1 TPSLQ
6 FNAEGRYHS
15 SRYSSSLESSALP
28 SNFFLRADSGKIG
41 KFSIAGWT
49 SKRDIMPVYSSE
61 RAYGGS
67 SDNAWSEEFKPSL
80 RYFGDMKNTG
90 VTGSYEFNK
99 DHSISFTINDEESDL
114 KRYNKS
120 ASDIGSVF
128 EPMQV
133 YNRSLKRSTYNFI
146 YKGRGGTTDWQVN
159 VNHGKEKEKDVTLL
173 NSGNGTQYSGG
184 NTLASVDWLEH
195 EQTTVGVDLHTAVND
210 AHYLSYG
217 FGHTREWAEGTRL
230 RNAPKTRVQTIN
242 PWDYDKSLGVKEN
255 TGSGKDVPNSYVHNF
270 EYKRTDGG
278 FMWDKDKEFYGNDKP
293 AFTYDDAKN
302 MDPELK
308 AAIVG
313 SGYEPPTIT
322 DEMRQ
327 KYGDIVD
334 RYAAFNEAVSKQ
346 NGLMNADGTPNVD
359 KLMEI
364 MAHGGSMKEFFN
376 PGLAYY
382 GQLPKADGSN
392 YEQDKNLL
400 YNGKYYGQGYDERD
414 NQVSVGE
421 AEINRYYAYLQ
432 DDWQLNDTT
441 VLTPSLRLDHSDLFG
456 SHVTGN
462 IGLLHNVNGNEH
474 RRFKANVG
482 TGYAEPGMGEL
493 YYNWEM
499 FGASGSHLGWYWV
512 GNPDLKPEKS
522 LNFDLSIEGENDKT
536 YAKVGVF
543 HNEIKDYMSSY
554 FTGQLIDFDFN
565 NVYGTGLEAYHPGAD
580 RIYSFRNIGKAKITG
595 LEAEV
600 QQKFND
606 NWSMKLGYTWLHAI
620 NSSDKDM
627 PHRLLDRPTQ
637 KFDLSL
643 NYRNTKG
650 DWRAAIWGSYYV
662 NMLDSNS
669 VSTESLFEKDDN
681 GNYIRKQGKYAE
693 KSFGIWNVMV
703 EKDFGKDFTAYVG
716 VDNVFNH
723 QDDDRAFADRTYRFG
738 VNIKLDDLSD
748 TFHRKTSKTEF
759 VQDKDG
765 NTVVVNK
772 PADSWF
778 ITRPASADTSRKAGD
793 VQLYGDYQLRSNM
806 YKGQD
811 KVAMRQTKDTQPTDA
826 AVRNHADKAAHG
838 LEQRLRLGVDYQ
850 LADGLNLNVL
860 GSTAKDRNDYNVADK
875 RGLHDPYL
883 EKAELTKST
892 QKWDWTVGR
901 ITEPMGVTGYYFG
914 KYYDGV
920 RVAYSNKNTQVIA
933 GYGDFSQST
942 GVSDSAYNHKRETII
957 QRAPTI
963 SEFLGIMDHAA
974 VPGLAV
980 NPAGQYNYA
989 SKFDNAKT
997 PEEKLQ
1003 VMKEFV
1009 HILKDINDA
1018 SVREYSHV
1026 KIDQN
1031 TYYKGFWGNE
1041 SDTATFVGHYADQ
1054 LKNRVGLDL
1063 KATVDG
1069 QSVDL
1074 GGTYTF
1080 ESGAHPLAG
1089 LSVTDMFDADIVKG
1103 RIRSALQ
1110 KLGATAYQD
1119 RDNGQTL
1126 TLDQAVDHAF
1136 ASYVGDTTSTVLGGS
1151 TIHVISNLINDLV
1164 SARIGN
1170 FGYLKNKVLNN
1181 GTVPMPGVPL
1191 VITQK
1196 GYLLDQDQIPAMDRA
1211 GYIKLRHQLS
1221 DTVGVEAWK
1230 LNSFGEGA
1238 YDDQGHEMKIAD
1250 VIGVGSQIRLGDKAM
1265 LSFDYGQNRAAMG
1278 RYFHGGMGNYGE
1290 YTGGGST
1297 PDFWVARLDI
1307 GRADTDV
1314 PGSWNAFLDYKSFD
1328 HGAFL
1333 GGNGTASL
1341 PDRYL
1346 DGIRSFTAGI
1356 GYVPSK
1362 NLLLE
1367 AFYTFDAH
1375 STQTRDTLYTPE
1387 SFDLGDYTRIQATY
1401 KF

>member
-1 TPSLQ
+1 MGKVGVSIRGADPRHTLILVDGQPVLGDVAKNSGNGDELQRIGAENIDHIEIVRGAASAKYGADAIGGVVNVITKKPKDTPSLQ

-49 SKRDIMPVYSSE
+49 SKRDIMPVYSKDRS
-61 RAYGGS
+61 YGGS
-67 SDNAWSEEFKPSL
+67 SENAWREEFKPSL
-80 RYFGDMKNTG
+80 RYYGDIKSTG
-90 VTGSYEFNK
+90 VSGDYEFNK
-99 DHSISFTINDEESDL
+99 DHSISFTVQNEDSDL
-114 KRYNKS
+114 ERYNKS
-120 ASDIGSVF
+120 AYGIGSVF
-128 EPMQV
+128 ETMQA
-133 YNRSLKRSTYNFI
+133 YKRSLKRSTYNFT

-159 VNHGKEKEKDVTLL
+159 VNHGKEKENDTTILDTGL
-173 NSGNGTQYSGG
+173 GTQYSGG
-184 NTLASVDWLEH
+184 KILSSVDWLEH
-195 EQTTVGVDLHTAVND
+195 EQTTVSVDLHTAVND

-230 RNAPKTRVQTIN
+230 RNAPKTRVQSIN
-242 PWDYDKSLGVKEN
+242 PWDYDKSLMVTTNSASAADE
-255 TGSGKDVPNSYVHNF
+255 PRSYVHNF
-270 EYKRTDGG
+270 EFKKTDKG
-278 FMWDKDKEFYGNDKP
+278 FIWDKEKEFYGNNKP
-293 AFTYDDAKN
+293 GFTYEDAHNMPDELKNALISGGMLGYPVIPDDLQKKY
-302 MDPELK
+302 PELIK
-308 AAIVG
+308 RYTDFNNMLKQQNDMMKLFQDQKLGNNFRAI
-313 SGYEPPTIT
+313 
-322 DEMRQ
+322 
-327 KYGDIVD
+327 K
-334 RYAAFNEAVSKQ
+334 
-346 NGLMNADGTPNVD
+346 
-359 KLMEI
+359 
-364 MAHGGSMKEFFN
+364 N
-376 PGLAYY
+376 PALAYY
-382 GQLPKADGSN
+382 GEIPGFEGNILKSI
-392 YEQDKNLL
+392 L
-400 YNGKYYGQGYDERD
+400 YNGQYYGQGYDERN
-414 NQVSVGE
+414 NQVTVSE
-421 AEINRYYAYLQ
+421 AELNRYYAYLQ

-462 IGLLHNVNGNEH
+462 LGLLHNVSGNEH

-499 FGASGSHLGWYWV
+499 FGATGDHLGWYWV

-554 FTGQLIDFDFN
+554 FTGQLIDFGFN
-565 NVYGTGLEAYHPGAD
+565 DIYSGENAKYYPGAD

-748 TFHRKTSKTEF
+748 MFHRKTSKTEF
-759 VQDKDG
+759 TQDKDG

-772 PADSWF
+772 PAESWF
-778 ITRPASADTSRKAGD
+778 ITRPATADTSRKAGD

-811 KVAMRQTKDTQPTDA
+811 KTAMRQTKDTEPTDA
-826 AVRNHADKAAHG
+826 AARNHADKAAHG

-850 LADGLNLNVL
+850 IADGLNLNVL
-860 GSTAKDRNDYNVADK
+860 GSTAKDQNDYNVADK

-892 QKWDWTVGR
+892 NKWDWTVGR

-942 GVSDSAYNHKRETII
+942 GVSDSAYNHKRETVI
-957 QRAPTI
+957 QRAPTMQ
-963 SEFLGIMDHAA
+963 ELLGIILSNSEGYNQ
-974 VPGLAV
+974 VTPGLKD
-980 NPAGQYNYA
+980 NPKGQFNYR

-1003 VMKEFV
+1003 VMKEFMG
-1009 HILKDINDA
+1009 IIKNISDA
-1018 SVREYSHV
+1018 ASATYKNADGTPYS
-1026 KIDQN
+1026 
-1031 TYYKGFWGNE
+1031 GFWDNLIE
-1041 SDTATFVGHYADQ
+1041 NTPIEKPMLT
-1054 LKNRVGLDL
+1054 LDL
-1063 KATVDG
+1063 KATIHG
-1069 QSVDL
+1069 KEVDL
-1074 GGTYTF
+1074 SQMGDM
-1080 ESGAHPLAG
+1080 
-1089 LSVTDMFDADIVKG
+1089 LSVTNRTPIMQGFSYMDLFDA
-1103 RIRSALQ
+1103 
-1110 KLGATAYQD
+1110 
-1119 RDNGQTL
+1119 
-1126 TLDQAVDHAF
+1126 
-1136 ASYVGDTTSTVLGGS
+1136 
-1151 TIHVISNLINDLV
+1151 NDL
-1164 SARIGN
+1164 I
-1170 FGYLKNKVLNN
+1170 Y
-1181 GTVPMPGVPL
+1181 
-1191 VITQK
+1191 
-1196 GYLLDQDQIPAMDRA
+1196 
-1211 GYIKLRHQLS
+1211 
-1221 DTVGVEAWK
+1221 
-1230 LNSFGEGA
+1230 
-1238 YDDQGHEMKIAD
+1238 
-1250 VIGVGSQIRLGDKAM
+1250 
-1265 LSFDYGQNRAAMG
+1265 
-1278 RYFHGGMGNYGE
+1278 
-1290 YTGGGST
+1290 
-1297 PDFWVARLDI
+1297 
-1307 GRADTDV
+1307 
-1314 PGSWNAFLDYKSFD
+1314 
-1328 HGAFL
+1328 
-1333 GGNGTASL
+1333 
-1341 PDRYL
+1341 
-1346 DGIRSFTAGI
+1346 
-1356 GYVPSK
+1356 
-1362 NLLLE
+1362 
-1367 AFYTFDAH
+1367 
-1375 STQTRDTLYTPE
+1375 
-1387 SFDLGDYTRIQATY
+1387 
-1401 KF
+1401 